1 MADKPELVALNKA
14 DALSPEL
21 LAEAKAALE
30 AACGKPVMVVSGATG
45 QGVTEVLRNLLQV
58 IDAAARQDAPQPD
71 EKERWQP

>member
-45 QGVTEVLRNLLQV
+45 QGVKDVLRKLLQV
-58 IDAAARQDAPQPD
+58 IDAVAQQATSLPD